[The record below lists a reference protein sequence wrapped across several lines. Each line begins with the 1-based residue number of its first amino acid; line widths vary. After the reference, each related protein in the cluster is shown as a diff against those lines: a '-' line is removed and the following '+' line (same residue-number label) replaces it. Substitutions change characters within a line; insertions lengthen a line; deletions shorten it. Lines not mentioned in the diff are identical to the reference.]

1 MFCLLDN
8 EKKLN
13 LQFFAATDVVNV
25 MDSGLAG
32 SYNVNAI
39 TGVAGAP
46 DPVHNNL
53 APEVKEFYDTDLLHG
68 YRTCL
73 MYGQFGKRQAL
84 PRNHGKTVEFRKI
97 NRFKKGD
104 KLQEGVIP
112 VGQKLGM
119 EAIKAN
125 VGQYGT
131 YVAVSDI
138 LEMRAQD
145 PIIMACIEEMSESA
159 ATTHESLIR
168 DALASGTNVIF
179 ADAVAE
185 DGTVTPVTNRLDLGA
200 DSDCTYYLTP
210 TMINKIFTAMRKNH
224 VPFLDGTREYAMVC
238 HPSVIYDLRENEDW
252 LSVSKYTEQGVKQIF
267 NGEVGML
274 HGIRIITNPDAP
286 VVGDNFSDGDTP
298 CKLTIQALGTAGNTV
313 TLTAGEELPEDDCV
327 KGSLVYVGTET
338 EPRTIVS
345 NTTTTITLD
354 GTARTYPNGTEI
366 LSASAAGNGQHVYLS
381 YAFGKDGFAMV
392 DPDGDSGTLEV
403 IVKGKEYGGP
413 LNQFSTIGYKFET
426 NGATILYEERVTRVE
441 TLSYFASDDL
451 AN

>member
-1 MFCLLDN
+1 M
-8 EKKLN
+8 
-13 LQFFAATDVVNV
+13 Q
-25 MDSGLAG
+25 
-32 SYNVNAI
+32 
-39 TGVAGAP
+39 
-46 DPVHNNL
+46 
-53 APEVKEFYDTDLLHG
+53 
-68 YRTCL
+68 RR
-73 MYGQFGKRQAL
+73 RQAL

-238 HPSVIYDLRENEDW
+238 HTSTTSDNKWYSYSVFLLIY
-252 LSVSKYTEQGVKQIF
+252 S
-267 NGEVGML
+267 
-274 HGIRIITNPDAP
+274 A
-286 VVGDNFSDGDTP
+286 FS
-298 CKLTIQALGTAGNTV
+298 
-313 TLTAGEELPEDDCV
+313 
-327 KGSLVYVGTET
+327 
-338 EPRTIVS
+338 
-345 NTTTTITLD
+345 
-354 GTARTYPNGTEI
+354 
-366 LSASAAGNGQHVYLS
+366 
-381 YAFGKDGFAMV
+381 
-392 DPDGDSGTLEV
+392 
-403 IVKGKEYGGP
+403 
-413 LNQFSTIGYKFET
+413 FE
-426 NGATILYEERVTRVE
+426 
-441 TLSYFASDDL
+441 
-451 AN
+451 

>member
-1 MFCLLDN
+1 
-8 EKKLN
+8 
-13 LQFFAATDVVNV
+13 
-25 MDSGLAG
+25 
-32 SYNVNAI
+32 
-39 TGVAGAP
+39 
-46 DPVHNNL
+46 
-53 APEVKEFYDTDLLHG
+53 
-68 YRTCL
+68 
-73 MYGQFGKRQAL
+73 
-84 PRNHGKTVEFRKI
+84 
-97 NRFKKGD
+97 
-104 KLQEGVIP
+104 
-112 VGQKLGM
+112 
-119 EAIKAN
+119 
-125 VGQYGT
+125 
-131 YVAVSDI
+131 
-138 LEMRAQD
+138 
-145 PIIMACIEEMSESA
+145 
-159 ATTHESLIR
+159 
-168 DALASGTNVIF
+168 
-179 ADAVAE
+179 
-185 DGTVTPVTNRLDLGA
+185 
-200 DSDCTYYLTP
+200 
-210 TMINKIFTAMRKNH
+210 
-224 VPFLDGTREYAMVC
+224 
-238 HPSVIYDLRENEDW
+238 
-252 LSVSKYTEQGVKQIF
+252 
-267 NGEVGML
+267 ML

-313 TLTAGEELPEDDCV
+313 TLTAGEELPEDNCV
-327 KGSLVYVGTET
+327 KGALVYVGTET